1 MALTT
6 VAGVVS
12 GLMPPSRHVKSGLTG
27 AGVGRIISS
36 WTTGGWPA
44 AGGIGSGTPGNS
56 LTAPVA
62 GQIDFLNPASG
73 ETVLARMQMMAQAQA
88 GDFMLVDRLWHMSG
102 ISPTV
107 VSPTAQTVNSSA
119 WPARDINQSS
129 NGAGVYIALQVT
141 TGTGAGTPSL
151 SMTYTNSAG
160 TAGRIGAN
168 LATTVASSGVGNTYV
183 MGLAAGDVG
192 VRSVADF
199 TLSATWTSGALTL
212 MAFRPIVLVPGGP
225 ATGGPIKLRK
235 RIEDAITMAAPRI
248 WNGSVLELWFL
259 PSGTSSPTLTGSIG
273 VAQG

>member
-6 VAGVVS
+6 IAGVIS
-12 GLMPPSRHVKSGLTG
+12 GLQPPSRHVKSALTG
-27 AGVGRIISS
+27 AGAGRIVSS
-36 WTTGGWPA
+36 WTAGGWPA
-44 AGGIGSGTPGNS
+44 AGGIGSATPGNS
-56 LTAPVA
+56 LTAPVT
-62 GQIDFLNPASG
+62 GQIDFSNPASG

-107 VSPTAQTVNSSA
+107 TTAQTVSSSA

-129 NGAGVYIALQVT
+129 NGAGVYIGLQVT
-141 TGTGAGTPSL
+141 TGTSTGTPSL

-160 TAGRIGAN
+160 TAGQIGAN
-168 LATTVASSGVGNTYV
+168 IGTTVASSGVGSVYV

-199 TLSATWTSGALTL
+199 TLSATWTSGALSL
-212 MAFRPIVLVPGGP
+212 MAFRPIALVPGGP
-225 ATGGPIKLRK
+225 AVGGPIKLRK
-235 RIEDAITMAAPRI
+235 RIEDALTLAAPRI

-259 PSGTSSPTLTGSIG
+259 PSSTSSPTLTGSIG